1 MQYIFILKRAAA
13 VGFCH
18 SYFRHLDFHCLSFGK
33 AIYRCWNIIKNLTK
47 SESQNFG
54 NFRLFGHLGRKKIF
68 ISSLVIILH
77 ASSAA
82 DYTQIIF
89 DEKESPLIIK
99 KLTQHDTT
107 QQTLSVFEET
117 GRLESHQDEL
127 SYRLESPF
135 GVYVA
140 YDRTSERPVAIQT
153 FSQWIKYGY
162 LIAEGMTDVLEAFQ
176 GKGYGGKL
184 RTETAKWLSQF
195 LDSKVECGRGEES
208 RTSQLPLAFLY
219 SDNEWMW
226 GVNYPSLKSSL
237 TAGYGIACIAKYPT
251 IQLLYS
257 KNESMMKALWQ
268 EDRVSRILSLSKFMM
283 GPAAAP
289 SEISIESIGND
300 FTYILNDLDLTQE
313 TDIVTFLTTYQ
324 RVIDVLKD
332 DPRNYH
338 KEVLLAYRSLDKAL
352 STFLSTLDKVKMVN
366 IKRSAEGHRLQEE
379 QKIPIDLLNYCLNS
393 YSDCDVY
400 HLLEE

>member
-1 MQYIFILKRAAA
+1 MQYILILKGATA
-13 VGFCH
+13 VGFCY
-18 SYFRHLDFHCLSFGK
+18 SFFCYLNFHWFSFGK
-33 AIYRCWNIIKNLTK
+33 AIYWCWNTIKNLTK
-47 SESQNFG
+47 SGSQNFG
-54 NFRLFGHLGRKKIF
+54 SFGLFGSPGRKKLF
-68 ISSLVIILH
+68 ILSLAIISH
-77 ASSAA
+77 ASSA
-82 DYTQIIF
+82 DYAQIIF
-89 DEKESPLIIK
+89 DDKESPIIIK

-117 GRLESHQDEL
+117 GRLKDYQNEL

-140 YDRTSERPVAIQT
+140 YDRTSERPIAIQT

-176 GKGYGGKL
+176 GKGYGSKL
-184 RTETAKWLSQF
+184 RTETAKWLNQF
-195 LDSKVECGRGEES
+195 FDSKVECGRGEES
-208 RTSQLPLAFLY
+208 SISDLPLAFLY

-226 GVNYPSLKSSL
+226 GTNYPSLKSSL
-237 TAGYGIACIAKYPT
+237 TAGYGIACISKYPT
-251 IQLLYS
+251 IQLLCS
-257 KNESMMKALWQ
+257 KNEFIRKALWP
-268 EDRVSRILSLSKFMM
+268 EDRVSRILKISKFMM
-283 GPAAAP
+283 DPTAAP

-332 DPRNYH
+332 DPSNYH
-338 KEVLLAYRSLDKAL
+338 KQVLLAYRSLDQAL
-352 STFLSTLDKVKMVN
+352 STFLSNLDKVKIVN
-366 IKRSAEGHRLQEE
+366 IKRFAEGCRLQEE
-379 QKIPIDLLNYCLNS
+379 QKVPIDLLTYCLNS
-393 YSDCDVY
+393 YGDWDVY